1 MDSRL
6 CVRKETNM
14 QITIRADKGKWLTDG
29 VEYSKTFS
37 LGNGVS
43 VNDYDEITDE
53 EYNEILESESE
64 KIVE

>member
-1 MDSRL
+1 
-6 CVRKETNM
+6 M